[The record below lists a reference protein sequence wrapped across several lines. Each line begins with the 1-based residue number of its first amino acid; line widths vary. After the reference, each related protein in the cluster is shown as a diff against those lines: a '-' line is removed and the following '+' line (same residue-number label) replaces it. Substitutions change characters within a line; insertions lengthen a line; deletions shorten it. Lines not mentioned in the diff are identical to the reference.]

1 MKINSRT
8 IVRPLLIKEI
18 CKMDIEKIS
27 IKLPKQLLTRIE
39 NYASSNLINRSE
51 AIRNLVEIG
60 LKISELKD
68 EKDENVDLKDDIM
81 KMNID
86 MWLILA
92 QLYRLFD
99 NDKENIEDLKQEFSK
114 KYREIFSK
122 KFKAISENY
131 EDYLKN
137 KE

>member
-1 MKINSRT
+1 
-8 IVRPLLIKEI
+8 
-18 CKMDIEKIS
+18 MDIEKIS